1 MKRPILIPVVAT
13 PALATHET
21 YTLCHHAIRA
31 TVSIDNWQY
40 CTEFTTPIDAEKL
53 CLLYPQRATERL
65 RHHTLVDNILIEE
78 HSHSIEA
85 IGRHLRATLAELSTI
100 TPKNDTAQI
109 GRRDCLDVHSTS
121 LVNGQRINLNRLIE
135 LYPYAKPITSGR
147 GDAVCIDM
155 ALLMENEEL
164 LDGTSVLKFSPTEY
178 TRLCENEKA
187 HRAHDEFLIESRLE
201 LLHTNEQDVSTVER
215 AKACILGTGQVI
227 MTGPTNR
234 RATINAHYNV
244 LQMIASCVY

>member
-1 MKRPILIPVVAT
+1 MAT
-13 PALATHET
+13 AHET
-21 YTLCHHAIRA
+21 YTLCHHAIHA
-31 TVSIDNWQY
+31 TVIIDNWQY

-85 IGRHLRATLAELSTI
+85 IGLHLRATLAEL
-100 TPKNDTAQI
+100 TPTNDTDQI

-135 LYPYAKPITSGR
+135 LYPYAKPITIGR
-147 GDAVCIDM
+147 GDAVCVEM
-155 ALLMENEEL
+155 ALLVENEEL
-164 LDGTSVLKFSPTEY
+164 LDGTGVLKSSPTEY

-187 HRAHDEFLIESRLE
+187 HRALDQLFIGSRLE
-201 LLHTNEQDVSTVER
+201 LLHTNEQDVSSVER
-215 AKACILGTGQVI
+215 AKACILGTGKVI

-244 LQMIASCVY
+244 LQMVASCVY